1 MGSYVV
7 TGAARGIGRAI
18 AERLAADGPVVAL
31 DTDADALAWA
41 DGDRVVAVAGDAGDE
56 AAAERAAG
64 AAEAAAPLARLG
76 QQRRACSAT
85 PPCTTRPRPTSSP

>member
-41 DGDRVVAVAGDAGDE
+41 DGDRVIPVAGDAGDE
-56 AAAERAAG
+56 AVAERAAG
-64 AAEAAAPLARLG
+64 AARG
-76 QQRRACSAT
+76 GGRRSRAGSTTPRCSAT
-85 PPCTTRPRPTSSP
+85 PPCTTRRRPTSSP